1 MIKIMA
7 LILGYSQ
14 VKYMHEYL
22 QSDKIVTLYYPGFQ
36 IHEFMDM
43 KIVTEMVPSFPVSIN
58 IYYSL
63 QYHVRHNMVVFVE
76 LV

>member
-1 MIKIMA
+1 MNIYKIMT
-7 LILGYSQ
+7 LC
-14 VKYMHEYL
+14 YL
-22 QSDKIVTLYYPGFQ
+22 GFQ

-58 IYYSL
+58 IYYSS
-63 QYHVRHNMVVFVE
+63 QYHVRHNMVVFMG